1 VARLTCGLGN
11 NLIYFCK
18 TQERGSI
25 KMYKITITAEVSNN
39 FEVDCLMN
47 AYNGMD
53 MDGLFPNGSDFSYDG
68 EPEPDPNAPIRT

>member
-1 VARLTCGLGN
+1 
-11 NLIYFCK
+11 
-18 TQERGSI
+18 
-25 KMYKITITAEVSNN
+25 MYKITITAEVSNK

-68 EPEPDPNAPIRT
+68 EPEPDPNVPIRT